1 MPAMT
6 SLERI
11 TAAAAFGTP
20 DRGRPDR
27 VPVVAQVFGH
37 AAVLAGVA
45 VGDYVRDGALIAR
58 CQLAALHHYGYD
70 AVFALMDVNV
80 EAEALGAR
88 LRWSADRYPSI
99 EAYPLTPDGFDP
111 GGLATPDPEQAGRMP
126 ELLRA
131 ARLLREAVG
140 DEVLVVGC
148 VLGPMTLCSQL
159 LGLEAAIYLA
169 IDDPERFGRLLDFA
183 TEVATRFGV
192 AQIRSGTHLPLV
204 FDPSASPEVLPP
216 QFYREFL
223 LPRLT
228 RLFGAFKA
236 AGAPLN
242 WLHTAGAAESI
253 LPFYPLMGVDIAN
266 LDFSVDP
273 ERALRALPHTCLDGN
288 LKPLAFV
295 CETPADI
302 AAASARLL
310 DLFADRGGF
319 ILSSGCEIP
328 PEARPE
334 NIAAMVEAV
343 RREA

>member
-1 MPAMT
+1 MT

-11 TAAAAFGTP
+11 TAAANFAT
-20 DRGRPDR
+20 PDR

-37 AAVLAGVA
+37 AAVLAGVG
-45 VGDYVRDGALIAR
+45 VGDYVRDGALLAR
-58 CQLAALHHYGYD
+58 CQLAALRHYGYD

-88 LRWSADRYPSI
+88 LRWAADRYPTI
-99 EAYPLTPDGFDP
+99 EAYPLTARRLDP
-111 GGLATPDPEQAGRMP
+111 AGLALPDPWQAGRMP

-140 DEVLVVGC
+140 EEVLVVGC
-148 VLGPMTLCSQL
+148 VLGPMTLASQL

-169 IDDPERFGRLLDFA
+169 IDAPERFGRLLDFA
-183 TEVATRFGV
+183 TEVATRFGI
-192 AQIRSGTHLPLV
+192 AQIQAGAHLPVV
-204 FDPSASPEVLPP
+204 FDPSATPEVLPP

-228 RLFGAFKA
+228 RLCAAFKA

-273 ERALRALPHTCLDGN
+273 ERAMRALPHTCLDGN
-288 LKPLAFV
+288 LRPLSFV
-295 CETPADI
+295 CDSPADI
-302 AAASARLL
+302 AAASAGLL
-310 DLFADRGGF
+310 DLFAARGGF

-328 PEARPE
+328 PEARPD
-334 NIAAMVEAV
+334 NVAAMVAAV
-343 RREA
+343 RRGA

>member
-1 MPAMT
+1 MN

-11 TAAAAFGTP
+11 TAAANFAT
-20 DRGRPDR
+20 PDR

-45 VGDYVRDGALIAR
+45 VGDYVRDGALIAH
-58 CQLAALHHYGYD
+58 CQLAALRHYGYD

-99 EAYPLTPDGFDP
+99 ETYPLSPQIDP
-111 GGLATPDPEQAGRMP
+111 AVLATPDPHQAGRMP

-131 ARLLREAVG
+131 ARRLREAVG

-148 VLGPMTLCSQL
+148 VLGPMTLASQL

-169 IDDPERFGRLLDFA
+169 IDEPERFGGLLDFA
-183 TEVATRFGV
+183 TEVAIRFGV
-192 AQIRSGTHLPLV
+192 AQIRSGAHLPLV

-228 RLFGAFKA
+228 RLFGAFRA

-295 CETPADI
+295 CETPAEI

-310 DLFADRGGF
+310 DLFAGRGGF

-343 RREA
+343 RGLG